1 MLLFSTLEI
10 KIHSIQSTS
19 KVIVEENVDMQPIFF
34 HILFLKINFYS
45 TFEQKSSFL
54 PNECKHFANVAYV
67 KIPIYKCE
75 SFIHC
80 HT

>member
-10 KIHSIQSTS
+10 TIHNIQSTS
-19 KVIVEENVDMQPIFF
+19 KVIVEENVNIKPNLFY
-34 HILFLKINFYS
+34 ILFLKINFFL
-45 TFEQKSSFL
+45 TFEQKSSLL
-54 PNECKHFANVAYV
+54 PNECKHFANVTYV
-67 KIPIYKCE
+67 KIPIYECE